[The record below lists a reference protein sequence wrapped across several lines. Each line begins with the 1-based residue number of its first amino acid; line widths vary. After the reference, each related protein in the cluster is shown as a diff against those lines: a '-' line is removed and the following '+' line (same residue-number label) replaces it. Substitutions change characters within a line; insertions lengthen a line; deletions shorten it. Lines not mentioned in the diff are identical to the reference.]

1 MPRRWIVIFGPRDR
15 DCARNFCTMMR
26 TVGRNIGIQ
35 VGEPLMVQL
44 HDDRTESYV
53 VTLKQQYHAQVIFSK
68 KFVVI

>member
-1 MPRRWIVIFGPRDR
+1 
-15 DCARNFCTMMR
+15 MMR

-53 VTLKQQYHAQVIFSK
+53 IALKQQYHSQVLFLKNSLLFRYGLAAQIFMLFGK
-68 KFVVI
+68 